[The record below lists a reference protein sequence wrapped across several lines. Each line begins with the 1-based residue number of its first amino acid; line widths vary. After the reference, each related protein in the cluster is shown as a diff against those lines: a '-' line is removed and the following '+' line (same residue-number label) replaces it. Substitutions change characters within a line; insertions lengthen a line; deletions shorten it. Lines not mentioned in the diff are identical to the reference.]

1 MAFAKMIDAK
11 DKYTNGHSIRVALY
25 SKELAKRMGLPEEE
39 QERIYYIA
47 LMHDIGKIGIPD
59 SILKKEGKLTD
70 EEMAVIRTH
79 PVIGGEIL
87 KNCTALKGIAEGARY
102 HHERFDGTGYCMG
115 FAGAEI
121 PLIARIIGVADAYDA
136 MSNARCY
143 RKALD
148 REVIISELKE
158 GTGTQFDPEIVPL
171 MLQMIEEGVVPV
183 DIEGNALT
191 EKPFE

>member
-1 MAFAKMIDAK
+1 
-11 DKYTNGHSIRVALY
+11 
-25 SKELAKRMGLPEEE
+25 MG
-39 QERIYYIA
+39 
-47 LMHDIGKIGIPD
+47 
-59 SILKKEGKLTD
+59 
-70 EEMAVIRTH
+70 
-79 PVIGGEIL
+79 
-87 KNCTALKGIAEGARY
+87 C
-102 HHERFDGTGYCMG
+102 
-115 FAGAEI
+115 AGAEI

-136 MSNARCY
+136 MANARCY

-183 DIEGNALT
+183 DIEGNTLT

>member
-1 MAFAKMIDAK
+1 
-11 DKYTNGHSIRVALY
+11 
-25 SKELAKRMGLPEEE
+25 
-39 QERIYYIA
+39 
-47 LMHDIGKIGIPD
+47 
-59 SILKKEGKLTD
+59 
-70 EEMAVIRTH
+70 
-79 PVIGGEIL
+79 
-87 KNCTALKGIAEGARY
+87 
-102 HHERFDGTGYCMG
+102 MG